1 MPKYNLVVKYT
12 DDVKYN
18 VLWNKMF
25 METEYDLN
33 ALIYID
39 YFTSR
44 FKDKREL
51 MDFIEFFELI
61 EKRDVRKRI
70 KIEYKNAGVIKE
82 EQLIYK
88 DDLKFMNIEY
98 LNKYM
103 ALKYQDVKFLEYL
116 VEVFGDNPIQKKNIE
131 IFKVYITKHIH
142 GFYSQYNFPKEVD
155 LTNNIN
161 ALSDFICRQI
171 YRYDNNIKAYVYD
184 EDGTP
189 KLNYKQYRDLSKII
203 SNYSKKNDTKE
214 QIELFESTHFN
225 NQNINNSLTTLIKK
239 RK

>member
-1 MPKYNLVVKYT
+1 MAKYNLVVKYV

-18 VLWNKMF
+18 ILWNKMF
-25 METEYDLN
+25 MESDFNLN
-33 ALIYID
+33 SLMHID
-39 YFTSR
+39 FFTSR

-51 MDFIEFFELI
+51 MDFIEFFELV
-61 EKRDVRKRI
+61 EKRDIRKRI

-98 LNKYM
+98 LSKYM
-103 ALKYQDVKFLEYL
+103 ALKYQDVKFLQYL
-116 VEVFGDNPIQKKNIE
+116 VDAFGDNPIQKKNIE
-131 IFKVYITKHIH
+131 IFKVYINKHIH
-142 GFYSQYNFPKEVD
+142 GFYSEHNFPKELD
-155 LTNNIN
+155 LTNNIK
-161 ALSDFICRQI
+161 ALSDFIFRQI
-171 YRYDNNIKAYVYD
+171 YKYDNDVKAYVYN

-189 KLNYKQYRDLSKII
+189 KLNYKQYRDLSKIV

-214 QIELFESTHFN
+214 EMQIFESTHFE
-225 NQNINNSLTTLIKK
+225 NQNLNNSLKSLIK